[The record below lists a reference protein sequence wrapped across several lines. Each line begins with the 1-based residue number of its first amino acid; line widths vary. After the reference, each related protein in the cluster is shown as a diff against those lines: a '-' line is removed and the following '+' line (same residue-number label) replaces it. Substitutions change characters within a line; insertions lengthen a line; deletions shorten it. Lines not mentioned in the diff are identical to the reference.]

1 MGSPCAILAQGSA
14 VVLTVDCYCL
24 SEFGGGWDKP
34 FIYNQEEEEETLLV
48 RLGLVTKTS
57 DRRVCF
63 VLFFSGSLEL
73 CILLSKLLTSEPPSS
88 YSFSKI
94 CT

>member
-63 VLFFSGSLEL
+63 VLFCFFQDLWN
-73 CILLSKLLTSEPPSS
+73 CV
-88 YSFSKI
+88 YF
-94 CT
+94 CQNN